1 MGSIRDA
8 PKLARVL
15 RLDSIPLVKATYTPE
30 GYLEDT
36 PILTSTGIF
45 EYTNPDGSIRRE
57 LRLPEEV
64 FKPESLASYCGKPI
78 CITHDAGLITKDNVH
93 ENAVGTILSEG
104 FRDGASVRAKI
115 IIHDTDEMKLA
126 GLKELSLGYNLDLDE
141 TPGEWNGQPY
151 DAVQRNIVINH
162 LALVLEA
169 RAGEQ
174 ARLNID
180 SRDRKKKGAKSMSA
194 NPKTKKARRADGV
207 MSPEDLAQ
215 AIAAYKTRRAERL
228 AAKAQADQEDD
239 TVPVADLKPAE
250 GAAAVADGDDDTVIA
265 ASGQADGDDI
275 ADQVQMVKDRRD
287 RRDEGEEPADKEAAM
302 GVIAQQD
309 GDMDILFDIIDTLLA
324 ERDFDCASLDGS
336 GCAKDGEGEPPAVV
350 EPPAKAKED
359 GDDEGTPVEPP
370 AGENTDGDD
379 DDIPATNAS
388 EVGKSV
394 LNVDAVDQI
403 VRQRIQLG
411 IVGRALN
418 MDGLE
423 DMGIMAAK
431 KAVIRAVRPGMR
443 LDGKSAA
450 YINAAYDYAAA
461 DVNSR
466 NRKDTSYQIKQM
478 FNQDGRQP
486 APADDGDSSIK
497 ARQRMIDRQQNKKKE
512 DK

>member
-450 YINAAYDYAAA
+450 YINAAYDYAVA

-497 ARQRMIDRQQNKKKE
+497 ARQRIIDRQQNKKKE

>member
-287 RRDEGEEPADKEAAM
+287 RRDADGDPEDLESAK
-302 GVIAQQD
+302 GVIANQD
-309 GDMDILFDIIDTLLA
+309 EDMDILFDIIDTLLA
-324 ERDFDCASLDGS
+324 QKEFDEAGCTEPQTDEDDDTTEENNDEGDDTDNQDSDDDAIPTATPADYTKGEVLNADSIDAIIRQRVKIGMIGKALNLDG
-336 GCAKDGEGEPPAVV
+336 V
-350 EPPAKAKED
+350 
-359 GDDEGTPVEPP
+359 
-370 AGENTDGDD
+370 
-379 DDIPATNAS
+379 
-388 EVGKSV
+388 
-394 LNVDAVDQI
+394 
-403 VRQRIQLG
+403 
-411 IVGRALN
+411 
-418 MDGLE
+418 E
-423 DMGIMAAK
+423 DMNISAAK
-431 KAVIRAVRPGMR
+431 KAIIKAVRPEMR
-443 LDGKSAA
+443 LDGKSDAFV
-450 YINAAYDYAAA
+450 NAAFEYAAA
-461 DVNSR
+461 DVEAR
-466 NRKDTSYQIKQM
+466 GKKDVGYQKKQM
-478 FNQDGRQP
+478 FNRDSRTP
-486 APADDGDSSIK
+486 ASNGVGSADA
-497 ARQRMIDRQQNKKKE
+497 ARQKMIERRQNRAKE
-512 DK
+512 EK